1 MTDLVEQELESKMKN
16 LVRIGSISQKKI
28 FCTASAVTWAAFLF
42 SCTTEA
48 PVLLGQAQ
56 TSSPH
61 HAASNSQL
69 ASPPIEKRVDALL
82 QQMTLEEKLGQLV
95 QYSDNG
101 YDGQAQTAAEAA
113 AAPGKNPSTKDK
125 VDAMQLVSTG
135 RLGSMLNTV
144 GQARTNALQHAA
156 VEKSRLHIPLM
167 FGADIIHGYK
177 TVYPIPLGL
186 AATFDPELVTS
197 LGHISA
203 TEARTGGVDWFY
215 SPMVDISRDPRWGR
229 TQEGAGEDA
238 YLGAAMARAYIR
250 GYQGDD
256 LSLPTSVAASV
267 KHFAAYGAAEAGR
280 EYNTTDMSESRLQQD
295 YLPPYKAAVEAGA
308 ATIMSAFNALNGVP
322 ASANHYLLQDV
333 LRDRWG
339 FDGLVV
345 SDYTAVMELRN
356 HGIALD
362 AATAARKAITA
373 GVDIDMMSHYYD
385 SELPAQV
392 KSGKVPM
399 SVVDEAVR
407 RVLRVKFALGLFEHP
422 YAEGPEVTVAVA
434 EHRPLVRKAAEEA
447 IVLLKNDAAASGS
460 PLLPLS
466 QSVKKIALIGPLAD
480 NSGEMTGSWGEDRR
494 DPDVV
499 TVKDALET
507 RAKKIGGSVVY
518 AKGTEI
524 LSDSEAGFAEAL
536 EATKQADVAVL
547 ALGESSEMSG
557 EAGSRALLN
566 LPGNQEKLLEAVAA
580 MRRPLVLLVFSGRPL
595 VLSWAAE
602 HIPAIMETW
611 FPGTEA
617 GSAIADLLYGDVA
630 PSGKLPMSFPRAVG
644 QEPLYYNHFPT
655 GRPPLGLD
663 LTKPPNFE
671 SRFFSRYIDVPNDA
685 LFPFGYGL
693 SYTQFAYEGVA
704 VSRNSIPFA
713 EVNRNDAR
721 NLLTVTTTVRNTG
734 NREGSEV
741 VQCYVRNLGA
751 RLEQPVRSLEGF
763 ERVTLKAGESKQV
776 SFKLGFSELSFYDNT
791 GRPVMEQTDYTV
803 WVGGSSRA
811 DEHAEFRIVP

>member
-1 MTDLVEQELESKMKN
+1 MVEEELESGMKK
-16 LVRIGSISQKKI
+16 LRQFETLGQKKRI
-28 FCTASAVTWAAFLF
+28 CAIIVLNLAAFIFLCSTSALGLF
-42 SCTTEA
+42 
-48 PVLLGQAQ
+48 GQEQ
-56 TSSPH
+56 VNSSH
-61 HAASNSQL
+61 HAAASNAQL
-69 ASPPIEKRVDALL
+69 ASPAIEKRVEALL
-82 QQMTLEEKLGQLV
+82 KQMTLEEKLGQLV
-95 QYSDNG
+95 QYSDSG

-113 AAPGKNPSTKDK
+113 AAPGKNPSTHDK
-125 VDAMQLVSTG
+125 VDAMELVSTG

-156 VEKSRLHIPLM
+156 VEKSRLHIPLL
-167 FGADIIHGYK
+167 FGADIIHGYR

-197 LGHISA
+197 LAHISA
-203 TEARTGGVDWFY
+203 SEARTGGVDWFY

-229 TQEGAGEDA
+229 TQEGAGEDP

-280 EYNTTDMSESRLQQD
+280 EYNTTDMSESRLQQV
-295 YLPPYKAAVEAGA
+295 YLPPYKAAVEEGA
-308 ATIMSAFNALNGVP
+308 ATIMSAFNALNGMP
-322 ASANHYLLQDV
+322 ASANRYLLQDV

-339 FDGLVV
+339 FDGFVV

-356 HGIALD
+356 HGIAMD

-385 SELPAQV
+385 AELPALV
-392 KSGKVPM
+392 KSGQVPM

-407 RVLRVKFALGLFEHP
+407 RVLRVKFAMGLFEHP
-422 YAEGPEVTVAVA
+422 YAEGAEVKAAVA

-447 IVLLKNDAAASGS
+447 IVLLKNKAVENGS
-460 PLLPLS
+460 SLLPLAE
-466 QSVKKIALIGPLAD
+466 SVKKIALIGPLAD

-499 TVKDALET
+499 TVKDALEA
-507 RAKKIGGSVVY
+507 RAKRNGGSVTY

-524 LSDSEAGFAEAL
+524 LGESEAGFAEAVDT
-536 EATKQADVAVL
+536 AKKADVAVL

-557 EAGSRALLN
+557 EAGSRAHLD
-566 LPGNQEKLLEAVAA
+566 LPGNQEKLLEAVAETG
-580 MRRPLVLLVFSGRPL
+580 RPIVLLVFSGRPL
-595 VLSWAAE
+595 ILNWAAQ
-602 HIPAIMETW
+602 HVPAIMETW

-617 GSAIADLLYGDVA
+617 GDAIADLLYGDVA
-630 PSGKLPMSFPRAVG
+630 PSGKLPMSFPRVVG

-655 GRPPLGLD
+655 GRPPVGLD
-663 LTKPPNFE
+663 LTQPPNFD

-693 SYTQFAYEGVA
+693 SYTQFAYENVA
-704 VSRNSIPFA
+704 VSRKAVPFGEA
-713 EVNRNDAR
+713 DRSDAHD
-721 NLLTVTTTVRNTG
+721 LVTVTATVRNTG
-734 NREGSEV
+734 NRTGAEV

-751 RLEQPVRSLEGF
+751 SLEQPVRSLEGF
-763 ERVTLKAGESKQV
+763 ERVTLKPGESKQV
-776 SFKLGFSELSFYDNT
+776 TFKLGFPELSFYNNE
-791 GRPVMEQTDYTV
+791 GHAVIEQTDYTV
-803 WVGGSSRA
+803 WVGGSSLAA
-811 DEHAEFRIVP
+811 DHAEFRIVP